1 MRKGVAEAICI
12 KEGHN
17 KTAYDWIRD
26 AHKNGA
32 RFWACPAN
40 LDLFDMT
47 EVNLM
52 PECKGLTGAAAM
64 LQRIMSDHYRV
75 LTC

>member
-26 AHKNGA
+26 AHKNGRA
-32 RFWACPAN
+32 S
-40 LDLFDMT
+40 
-47 EVNLM
+47 
-52 PECKGLTGAAAM
+52 GLALPT
-64 LQRIMSDHYRV
+64 S
-75 LTC
+75 TSST